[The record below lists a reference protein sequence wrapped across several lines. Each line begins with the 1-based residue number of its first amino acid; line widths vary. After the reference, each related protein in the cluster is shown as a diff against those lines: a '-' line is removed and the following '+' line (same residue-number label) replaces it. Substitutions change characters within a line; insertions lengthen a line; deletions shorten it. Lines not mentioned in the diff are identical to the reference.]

1 MKIVATF
8 IVISVLFLS
17 GCVNNSYNTNNNRK
31 PGEPYIEFVGTMT
44 DGVKKIYNAEG
55 NLETETPY
63 KDSLPNG
70 LQKEYYKTG
79 KIYRETPL
87 VNGKPNGLVKEY
99 YNAAGTIY
107 REMPVVNGK
116 ANGIIKKYYENGVL
130 LSEAPY
136 ENGEP
141 SMGLK
146 EYSETGTP
154 IEKLKMV
161 FKGIDKISSE
171 GTYII
176 EISLSDKYIEP
187 TYSNVI
193 SFEGKEVLN
202 NIPIVDG
209 KGVFKLFVPKGTV
222 LNKKITFEARYNT
235 KRKNTYITRDS
246 YIISTANF

>member
-1 MKIVATF
+1 MKLVAAC
-8 IVISVLFLS
+8 VVSSVFLLN
-17 GCVNNSYNTNNNRK
+17 GCVNNSNNTNNNRT
-31 PGEPYIEFVGTMT
+31 PGQPYIEFVGTMA

-107 REMPVVNGK
+107 REMPVVDGK
-116 ANGIIKKYYENGVL
+116 AHGIIKKYYENGVL

-141 SMGLK
+141 TIGLK

-154 IEKLKMV
+154 IEKPKMV
-161 FKGIDKISSE
+161 FKGIDRISSE
-171 GTYII
+171 GAYII

-187 TYSNVI
+187 TYSNVTI
-193 SFEGKEVLN
+193 FEGKEVVN
-202 NIPIVDG
+202 KIPIVNG
-209 KGVFKLFVPKGTV
+209 KGVFKLYVPKGIV

-246 YIISTANF
+246 YTISTANF